1 MQETGETGGNLHPLA
16 LAFLVA
22 MSLIMPGT
30 GRQEGAGVTKL
41 KFLWKRRFI

>member
-1 MQETGETGGNLHPLA
+1 MQETGEAGGNLHPLA

-22 MSLIMPGT
+22 TSLIILSA

-41 KFLWKRRFI
+41 KFLRKRRFI